1 MIVTLAAAA
10 VGGPGEHRRGRH
22 GGLIAVVGAAP
33 HDDAA
38 AGGPVHQAVR
48 AGGVHGHLVEAA
60 GLIPLRRGRRR
71 PAPAGARAGD
81 RDGGPQGGRVAEQE
95 GNRAGLSP
103 RHLHPLLPPAC
114 CFAQPKTVEMGA
126 RLLSAVAA
134 ASIPIR

>member
-1 MIVTLAAAA
+1 MIVTLAVAA

-22 GGLIAVVGAAP
+22 GGLVAVVGAAP

-38 AGGPVHQAVR
+38 AGVPVYQAVR

-60 GLIPLRRGRRR
+60 GLVPLRRGRRH

-81 RDGGPQGGRVAEQE
+81 GDGGPQGGGVAEQE

-103 RHLHPLLPPAC
+103 RHLHHLPPAWC
-114 CFAQPKTVEMGA
+114 LRNQDSWVCVEMGV
-126 RLLSAVAA
+126 SY
-134 ASIPIR
+134 PIKI

>member
-1 MIVTLAAAA
+1 VNVTLAAAA
-10 VGGPGEHRRGRH
+10 VGGPGEHRRGRN
-22 GGLIAVVGAAP
+22 GGLVAVVGAAP

-60 GLIPLRRGRRR
+60 GLVPLRRGRRC

-81 RDGGPQGGRVAEQE
+81 GGPQGGGVAEQE

-103 RHLHPLLPPAC
+103 RHLHPLLPPAWC
-114 CFAQPKTVEMGA
+114 A

-134 ASIPIR
+134 ASYSYSVSLVGLFFLLD